1 VEEYVEKLRIE
12 YTLYSLP
19 GVDTRVKVRFKDE
32 RGNEVAHINIRWHR
46 NELRAF
52 SASVREKAER
62 LASIL
67 NALGA
72 SVEAKEYGGEWRIGL
87 TTGSISGSF

>member
-1 VEEYVEKLRIE
+1 
-12 YTLYSLP
+12 
-19 GVDTRVKVRFKDE
+19 
-32 RGNEVAHINIRWHR
+32 
-46 NELRAF
+46 
-52 SASVREKAER
+52 SVREKAER